1 LLVLNTSYR
10 QLARDAFWA
19 CEAGLTLLTS
29 WSCLHTA
36 AGLLHRLRSWGMA
49 RLLFSPEMVLV
60 CGSRCRAWCCLPLQS
75 APGFK
80 ALQQSPSLSRTLL
93 WAPDRTA
100 PAGLPGRL
108 LRLGLLLLLL
118 LLLLLVLLVVVVV
131 SSLTP
136 GQPLT
141 LVSRK

>member
-1 LLVLNTSYR
+1 
-10 QLARDAFWA
+10 
-19 CEAGLTLLTS
+19 
-29 WSCLHTA
+29 
-36 AGLLHRLRSWGMA
+36 
-49 RLLFSPEMVLV
+49 
-60 CGSRCRAWCCLPLQS
+60 
-75 APGFK
+75 
-80 ALQQSPSLSRTLL
+80 
-93 WAPDRTA
+93 
-100 PAGLPGRL
+100 LPGRL